1 MVRIAWAVLAVFG
14 LLTLAACSREPDEP
28 PPVTAPDDGRRPVL
42 GVVDIEVGT
51 LRDGYM
57 LTVFGETPTP
67 GWSSAELRLM
77 DTMPG
82 PDGFLDV
89 DFVALPPTGEP
100 TIEAAGAPERM
111 RRVRGDL
118 VLPEDQRRR
127 LSGVRVHTAG
137 GVTSVNLR
145 R

>member
-1 MVRIAWAVLAVFG
+1 
-14 LLTLAACSREPDEP
+14 
-28 PPVTAPDDGRRPVL
+28 
-42 GVVDIEVGT
+42 
-51 LRDGYM
+51 
-57 LTVFGETPTP
+57 VFGETPTP

-77 DTMPG
+77 DTVPG

-89 DFVALPPTGEP
+89 DFVARPPAGEP

>member
-1 MVRIAWAVLAVFG
+1 MLRNARAALAVLG
-14 LLTLAACSREPDEP
+14 LLVLAACSSPPPEP

-42 GVVDIEVGT
+42 GVVDLEVGR

-77 DTMPG
+77 DTVPG

-89 DFVALPPTGEP
+89 DFVARPPAGEIS
-100 TIEAAGAPERM
+100 IEAAGAPERQ

-118 VLPEDQRRR
+118 VLPEDRRR
-127 LSGVRVHTAG
+127 QLSGVRVHTAG
-137 GVTSVNLR
+137 GVVSVNLR

>member
-1 MVRIAWAVLAVFG
+1 
-14 LLTLAACSREPDEP
+14 
-28 PPVTAPDDGRRPVL
+28 VL
-42 GVVDIEVGT
+42 GVVDVEVGT